1 MWEQRGISSKVQ
13 TNQAPKAGDLLLLML
28 LRHRLSSLTLELL
41 STPLETLD
49 FIRLCH
55 FCRDPLVQLGL
66 GQGYVESLKASL
78 LKSVECSSMMLTTFN
93 FRGIRGHTVLHE
105 LLSTLQNSLL
115 ILVPASIYPSS
126 PVSGA
131 GCKTACWEGTEISLL
146 AFGSLFAENPIW
158 RRTLPTRI
166 TQILICNIQR

>member
-1 MWEQRGISSKVQ
+1 MS
-13 TNQAPKAGDLLLLML
+13 

-66 GQGYVESLKASL
+66 GQEYVESLKTSL
-78 LKSVECSSMMLTTFN
+78 LKSVECSSVMLIN
-93 FRGIRGHTVLHE
+93 FRGIQGHTVLHE

-115 ILVPASIYPSS
+115 ILVPASIYPFS
-126 PVSGA
+126 PVSGV

-146 AFGSLFAENPIW
+146 AFGSLFADNPIW
-158 RRTLPTRI
+158 RRTLPTPI